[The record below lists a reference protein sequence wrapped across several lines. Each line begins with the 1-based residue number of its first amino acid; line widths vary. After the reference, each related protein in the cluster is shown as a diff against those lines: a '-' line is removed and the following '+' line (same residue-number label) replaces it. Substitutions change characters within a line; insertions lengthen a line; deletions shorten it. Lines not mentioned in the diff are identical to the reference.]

1 MKLINGSIMIKRRFK
16 IVEQIIIISL
26 IGVLIPSIIAWFVI
40 NNVSQHSIRKE
51 LGYSAQMMTKII
63 ENNIFSLIESDRN
76 RLNEI
81 IIAIKHIPSESS
93 QNLLLKDLAINS
105 SVFKDFE
112 IIHPSELINFN
123 SPERIQY
130 DSDNEKLW
138 LIEKVHDDKY
148 IKAEINTKVIKDSI
162 LNNISDEKDRRI
174 YVVDKKG
181 KLIFSHNYD
190 EKDFKNCLKQLPI
203 NLVNNIATRFEK
215 VKNQPRVYLKMDD
228 LGLIVI
234 VNTTKQLT
242 ESTINKA
249 RFKILLSFLAAAA
262 VTIFLTLL
270 YSYYLYRNIRQLF
283 KGIIAMSKGNYKRQI
298 SVITNIFTPREIIFL
313 ADEFNKM
320 ENEINESYKTLK
332 QKNKELKLLDSFRS
346 NLVDTVSHELRT
358 PLTSIRGYTS
368 RLLRTDIQIDEE
380 TKHKSLLIIKQQSE
394 RLSRM
399 IEDLLVIPDI
409 EGAKLNINLERV
421 NLLNV
426 IESSIYSVK
435 NIEDRIIEN
444 YISNNF
450 PDIYADKDRIEQVMI
465 NILGNANKYGYPDT
479 PIIIE
484 AKVEKDKA
492 IIKVINNADFIEKQ
506 VLNTLFDKFIRID
519 DKTTRTTRGT
529 GLGLYIVKGLIEAM
543 NGSVSLK
550 STKDNKFSV
559 KIVVPLYNEESNGDY
574 EA

>member
-1 MKLINGSIMIKRRFK
+1 MTIINGFIMIKRRLK

-26 IGVLIPSIIAWFVI
+26 IGVLIPSIIAWFII

-51 LGYSAQMMTKII
+51 LAYSAQMLTKII
-63 ENNIFSLIESDRN
+63 ENNIFSLIEADRN

-93 QNLLLKDLAINS
+93 QNLLLKDIAINS
-105 SVFKDFE
+105 KVFKNFE
-112 IIHPSELINFN
+112 IIHPSELKDLTYT
-123 SPERIQY
+123 ERIQY
-130 DSDNEKLW
+130 DSEDEKLW
-138 LIEKVHDDKY
+138 LIEKIHDDKY

-181 KLIFSHNYD
+181 KLIFSHNYE
-190 EKDFKNCLKQLPI
+190 EKDFQNCLKQLPV
-203 NLVNNIATRFEK
+203 NLVNNIATRFEEI
-215 VKNQPRVYLKMDD
+215 KNQPRVYLKMDD

-234 VNTTKQLT
+234 VNTTKHLT

-368 RLLRTDIQIDEE
+368 RLLRTDIEIDEE

-409 EGAKLNINLERV
+409 EGAKLNINLEKV

-435 NIEDRIIEN
+435 NIEDRVIEN
-444 YISNNF
+444 NISNNF
-450 PDIYADKDRIEQVMI
+450 PDIFADKDRIEQVMI

-484 AKVEKDKA
+484 AEQKNDNAV
-492 IIKVINNADFIEKQ
+492 IKVTNSADFIEKQ

-550 STKDNKFSV
+550 STHDNKFLV
-559 KIVVPLYNEESNGDY
+559 KIVIPLYNEERNGNY

>member
-1 MKLINGSIMIKRRFK
+1 MISVNGFIMIKRRLK

-26 IGVLIPSIIAWFVI
+26 IGVLIPSIIAWFII

-51 LGYSAQMMTKII
+51 LAYSAQMLTKII
-63 ENNIFSLIESDRN
+63 ENNIFSLIEADRN

-93 QNLLLKDLAINS
+93 QNLLLKDIAINS
-105 SVFKDFE
+105 KVFKNFE
-112 IIHPSELINFN
+112 IIHPSELKDLTYT
-123 SPERIQY
+123 ERIQY
-130 DSDNEKLW
+130 DSEDEKLW
-138 LIEKVHDDKY
+138 LIEKIHDDKY

-181 KLIFSHNYD
+181 KLIFSHNYE
-190 EKDFKNCLKQLPI
+190 EKDFQNCLKQLPV
-203 NLVNNIATRFEK
+203 NLVNNIATRFEEI
-215 VKNQPRVYLKMDD
+215 KNQPRVYLKMDD

-234 VNTTKQLT
+234 VNTTKHLT

-368 RLLRTDIQIDEE
+368 RLLRTDIEIDEE

-409 EGAKLNINLERV
+409 EGAKLNINLEKV

-435 NIEDRIIEN
+435 NIEDRVIEN
-444 YISNNF
+444 NISNNF
-450 PDIYADKDRIEQVMI
+450 PDIFADKDRIEQVMI

-484 AKVEKDKA
+484 AEQKNDNAV
-492 IIKVINNADFIEKQ
+492 IKVTNSADFIEKQ

-550 STKDNKFSV
+550 STHDNKFLV
-559 KIVVPLYNEESNGDY
+559 KIVIPLYNEERNGNY

>member
-1 MKLINGSIMIKRRFK
+1 MISVNGFIMIKRRLK

-26 IGVLIPSIIAWFVI
+26 IGVLIPSIIAWFII

-51 LGYSAQMMTKII
+51 LAYSAQMLTKII
-63 ENNIFSLIESDRN
+63 ENNIFSLIEADRN

-93 QNLLLKDLAINS
+93 QNLLLKDIAINS
-105 SVFKDFE
+105 KVFKNFE
-112 IIHPSELINFN
+112 IIHPSELKDLTYT
-123 SPERIQY
+123 ERIQY
-130 DSDNEKLW
+130 DSEDEKLW
-138 LIEKVHDDKY
+138 LIEKIHDDKY

-181 KLIFSHNYD
+181 KLIFSHNYE
-190 EKDFKNCLKQLPI
+190 EKDFQNCLKQLPV
-203 NLVNNIATRFEK
+203 NLVNNIATRFEEI
-215 VKNQPRVYLKMDD
+215 KNQPRVYLKMDD

-234 VNTTKQLT
+234 VNTTKHLT

-368 RLLRTDIQIDEE
+368 RLLRTDIEIDEE

-409 EGAKLNINLERV
+409 EGAKLNINLEKV

-435 NIEDRIIEN
+435 NIEDRVIEN
-444 YISNNF
+444 NISNNF
-450 PDIYADKDRIEQVMI
+450 PDIFADKDRIEQVMI

-479 PIIIE
+479 PIVIE
-484 AKVEKDKA
+484 AEQKNDNAV
-492 IIKVINNADFIEKQ
+492 IKVTNSADFIEKQ

-550 STKDNKFSV
+550 STHDNKFLV
-559 KIVVPLYNEESNGDY
+559 KIVIPLYNEERNGNY